1 MFYISLQG
9 FSCSLEE
16 RIELK
21 IMGRKAGQGGS
32 IKGSGG
38 PGGALASSLWHS
50 QGRGEPLH
58 KIPGEKKG
66 AKASREGR
74 GMILV
79 GSWPR
84 GSPLAAP
91 TIAGTLEAGNRAV
104 FLLCKLPT
112 TSCRQN

>member
-50 QGRGEPLH
+50 QGRGESLH
-58 KIPGEKKG
+58 KIPGEKKIKG
-66 AKASREGR
+66 QKQAAGRAEG
-74 GMILV
+74 
-79 GSWPR
+79 
-84 GSPLAAP
+84 
-91 TIAGTLEAGNRAV
+91 
-104 FLLCKLPT
+104 
-112 TSCRQN
+112 